1 MGVRAEAGPADL
13 PPIAI
18 ELLFA
23 EPALD
28 EGASVDA
35 RRRVRLKIQQIPA
48 VAIVGPAEEMIEPQL
63 EYLRHRSVTGDV
75 AAELAVSLVG
85 AHDHREGVPTH
96 DRGDPR
102 LHCEIAGKPALLF
115 ERNGIAIGRKR
126 QHIGVDP
133 ELPRLVLERRQNE
146 FGALGAGMTKHRFEQ
161 IQPIG
166 GFRGIA
172 VSSGG
177 EPRQVRYRAAARRH
191 EVSPSRSRTSADD
204 STGGAALSAEDIVLG
219 NRFRQVVPIM
229 W

>member
-35 RRRVRLKIQQIPA
+35 RRRVRLEIQQIPA

-146 FGALGAGMTKHRFEQ
+146 FGALGAGMTKHQFER

-191 EVSPSRSRTSADD
+191 EVSPVAVRTSADD
-204 STGGAALSAEDIVLG
+204 SIGGAALSAEDIAIG
-219 NRFRQVVPIM
+219 DRFRQVLPIM